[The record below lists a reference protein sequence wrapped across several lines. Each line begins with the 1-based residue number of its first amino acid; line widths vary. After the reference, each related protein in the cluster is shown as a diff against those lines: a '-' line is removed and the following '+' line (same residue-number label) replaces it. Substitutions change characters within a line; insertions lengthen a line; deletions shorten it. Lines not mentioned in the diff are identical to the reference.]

1 MSLTPRICF
10 VALSA
15 WPVLSEDRRIK
26 SVGGAE
32 VQQCYLA
39 RGLVQEGYCISMI
52 CMDHGQKDGVIVD
65 GIHVFK
71 AHTPTGGLPALRF
84 VYPRLTSVWRALA
97 RSNADV
103 YYQRGGGVH
112 TAYVAAF
119 CRRHEK
125 KFIYAAA
132 HDADFDPNLPY
143 IRYARDRVL
152 FRWGLRRA
160 DAVVVQ
166 NPAQRTACHRNLT
179 IPATLIKSGYTLPA
193 HRRRHAGHYILWVA
207 SLRDWKR
214 PEWFI
219 ELARRLPHCQFRMVG
234 GADSPDYERHLRQM
248 AAPVANL
255 EFVGFVPYADIE
267 QHFDGACLLVNT
279 SRHEG
284 FPNTYLQA
292 WARGIP
298 TVGTVA
304 TGGTCGGAPVG
315 IEVHTFDELTETVAQ
330 LMQDDQ
336 ARELAGARCLDCFEE
351 EHSLTAVLRDYTSL
365 IETLIPERSAKV
377 P

>member
-1 MSLTPRICF
+1 MPRICF

-15 WPVLSEDRRIK
+15 WPVLSGDRRIR

-39 RGLVQEGYCISMI
+39 RGLVQEGYRVSMI
-52 CMDHGQKDGVIVD
+52 CMDHGQEDGAVVD
-65 GIHVFK
+65 GIRVFK
-71 AHTPTGGLPALRF
+71 AHTPAGGLPGLRF
-84 VYPRLTSVWRALA
+84 VYPRLTSLWRALR

-103 YYQRGGGVH
+103 YYQRGGGVL

-125 KFIYAAA
+125 TFIYAAA
-132 HDADFDPNLPY
+132 HDTDFDPDLPY
-143 IRYARDRVL
+143 IRYARDRML

-166 NPAQRTACHRNLT
+166 NPAQRTACHRNPT
-179 IPATLIKSGYTLPA
+179 IPATLIKSGYTPPA
-193 HRRRHAGHYILWVA
+193 HRRRGAGQYVLWVA

-219 ELARRLPHCQFRMVG
+219 ELARRLPDCQFRMVG
-234 GADSPDYERHLRQM
+234 GADVPGYERWLRQI
-248 AAPVANL
+248 ATPLANL
-255 EFVGFVPYADIE
+255 ELVGFVPYADIE
-267 QHFDGACLLVNT
+267 QHFDGACLFVNT

-298 TVGTVA
+298 TVGTVV
-304 TGGTCGGAPVG
+304 TGDARDGLPVG
-315 IEVHTFDELTETVAQ
+315 IQVNTLDELTQAVAQ
-330 LMQDDQ
+330 LMRDEQ

-351 EHSLTAVLRDYTSL
+351 EHSLTAVLRDYTLL
-365 IETLIPERSAKV
+365 IDRLISERSAGV

>member
-1 MSLTPRICF
+1 M
-10 VALSA
+10 
-15 WPVLSEDRRIK
+15 
-26 SVGGAE
+26 GGAE
-32 VQQCYLA
+32 VQQCHLA
-39 RGLVQEGYCISMI
+39 RGLAQRGYRVSMV
-52 CMDHGQKDGVIVD
+52 CMDHGQEDGVVVD
-65 GIHVFK
+65 GIRVLK
-71 AHTPTGGLPALRF
+71 AHTPAGGLPVLRF
-84 VYPRLTSVWRALA
+84 VYPRFTSVWRALR

-112 TAYVAAF
+112 TAYAAAF
-119 CRRHEK
+119 CRRHERT
-125 KFIYAAA
+125 FIYAAA
-132 HDADFDPNLPY
+132 SNADFYPDLPY

-160 DAVVVQ
+160 HVVVVQ
-166 NPAQRTACHRNLT
+166 NPTQLAACRQNLN
-179 IPATLIKSGYTLPA
+179 IPVTLIKSGYVPPGHMRT
-193 HRRRHAGHYILWVA
+193 HAGHYVLWVA
-207 SLRDWKR
+207 SLRDGKR

-234 GADSPDYERHLRQM
+234 GADSPDYERHLRQV

-255 EFVGFVPYADIE
+255 ELVGFVPYADIE
-267 QHFDGACLLVNT
+267 QHFDGARLFVNT
-279 SRHEG
+279 SRQEG

-304 TGGTCGGAPVG
+304 IGDTRDGAPVG
-315 IEVHTFDELTETVAQ
+315 IEVHTLDELTETVAQ

-336 ARELAGARCLDCFEE
+336 ARELAGARCLACFEE
-351 EHSLTAVLRDYTSL
+351 QHSLTAVLHDYTSL
-365 IETLIPERSAKV
+365 METLITERSAKV